1 MEAFSLAASIMQV
14 IDFGS
19 NFVITAIA
27 MYRPSSSTPEDLVAL
42 RSLQTNSESLGTVL
56 GTLKADCSR
65 LANRSS
71 GNENDGIIALANE
84 CSKAL
89 QKMLDTLEII
99 KPSKTGNIWKAM
111 KSAVALK
118 WNESSLS
125 ALQSQLNDFKHQ
137 ISLNLLVSVRQY
149 SQKSVTQQDEILRRL
164 DQLTADTSASPREP
178 IPSIDQSGFGSSIIQ
193 LLTRRLGQEDGEAER
208 VRLRTAIISAMLS
221 GDDDLE
227 TSSSILLT
235 DDHRKNLE
243 AIFLATLHY
252 ESMADRELAI
262 SDAHEATFHWIF
274 KNSEHETAKW
284 SSFTDWLESDEQVYW
299 ITGKAGS
306 GKSTLMKFLTQPRQ
320 SRDAAESSRNLPMET
335 RCTEYLRRWA
345 GDQRLIMASFYFW
358 AAGTTAQKSHKGLFK
373 TLLSQLLREFPEAI
387 PFTSPKQWG
396 VLSLFNEVAREVP
409 ERELRNMFKRAMRH
423 ISSKAKVA
431 LFVDGLDEFEGDLE
445 PLISTMRDVISHSS
459 SVKLCTASRPWNE
472 FQEAFKDVPSLR
484 LQDLTRSDIQKYV
497 EARFNENQQYMAL
510 RDRETRLSDDL
521 VSSVISKAS
530 GVFLWVK
537 IVVSSLLAGLSQ
549 ADRPS
554 DLKRRLEDLPEDL
567 EGLYERILDNIDPF
581 YLEHATEYFT
591 LMKTCPEP
599 PPALLFSF
607 ADEENLLDL
616 PDRLLSYYDKK
627 EGTKNL
633 FDRVKDIATRL
644 NSRCKGLLEVT
655 GSMDPRRPIYMQPK
669 PTIQYLHRTVRDF
682 IDSPNTT
689 RRLGR
694 YLPSSYDPH
703 LKLLYANVV
712 LDAKFSPYMTQ
723 RAMMKDVMYHA
734 GRVSTNSTQ
743 ELVRGLDRYYET
755 LSTRC
760 ANEKSSGLKLRSPNG
775 VYDAMSLEQ
784 QFLCFAIECGV
795 VGYINAKVDD
805 GGSILL
811 SRDRLLEISFRE
823 FSPTSFRR
831 PLWNFVKRGFKIPTE
846 VSYSL
851 LHIPFLHF
859 SPLPSDRQAEVVKA
873 LLKRGADPNQEFK
886 FRLNAA
892 GMVTTPWR
900 LFIGEI
906 ICAFLS
912 TSRSARKAR
921 LADLG
926 EITRLMIDCGAN
938 VNPSNV
944 EAAIK
949 LLAAQPD
956 RDYVLSRPAW
966 SVHKAVYSALRRMK
980 KNRASRKLEF
990 DKEHQRYLGG
1000 GPLKLNQDQPVVRL
1014 PYGKEVW
1021 RVEDLARHPN
1031 HRHQSRRSFIYTR
1044 D

>member
-27 MYRPSSSTPEDLVAL
+27 IYRSSSSTPDDLLAV
-42 RSLQTNSESLGTVL
+42 RSLQTNSESLGAVL
-56 GTLKADCSR
+56 GTLKADSSR

-89 QKMLDTLEII
+89 QKMLDTLEIV

-164 DQLTADTSASPREP
+164 DQLTADTSASAREP

-221 GDDDLE
+221 GDDDIE

-235 DDHRKNLE
+235 DDHRKSLE
-243 AIFLATLHY
+243 AMFLAALHY

-274 KNSEHETAKW
+274 QNSEHETAKW
-284 SSFTDWLESDEQVYW
+284 SSFTDWLKSDEQVYW

-306 GKSTLMKFLTQPRQ
+306 GKSTLMKFLTQPHQ
-320 SRDAAESSRNLPMET
+320 SRDTAESSRNLPLET
-335 RCTEYLRRWA
+335 RCTKYLGRWA

-373 TLLSQLLREFPEAI
+373 TLLSQLLRAFPEAI

-396 VLSLFNEVAREVP
+396 VLSLFDEVTKEVP

-445 PLISTMRDVISHSS
+445 PLISTMRDVVSHSS

-472 FQEAFKDVPSLR
+472 FQEAFKDLPSLR
-484 LQDLTRSDIQKYV
+484 LQDLTRFDIQKYV
-497 EARFNENQQYMAL
+497 EARFNENQKYMAL
-510 RDRETRLSDDL
+510 RDRETGLTEHL
-521 VSSVISKAS
+521 VSSVVSKAS

-537 IVVSSLLAGLSQ
+537 IVVTSLLAGLSQ

-554 DLKRRLEDLPEDL
+554 DLKRRLDDLPEDL

-581 YLEHATEYFT
+581 YLKHATEYFT

-616 PDRLLSYYDKK
+616 PGRLLSNNVKK
-627 EGTKNL
+627 YGTDYL
-633 FDRVKDIATRL
+633 SDRVQDITTRL
-644 NSRCKGLLEVT
+644 NSRCKGLLEVA
-655 GSMDPRRPIYMQPK
+655 GSIPKQGSRRPIFVYPGPK
-669 PTIQYLHRTVRDF
+669 IQYLHRTVRDF
-682 IDSPNTT
+682 IGSPNTT

-694 YLPSSYDPH
+694 YLPDSYDPH
-703 LKLLYANVV
+703 LTLVYASIV
-712 LDAKFSPYMTQ
+712 LDARCSSHLKLYQ
-723 RAMMKDVMYHA
+723 MMSDVMYHA
-734 GRVSTNSTQ
+734 DRVSPNSTQ
-743 ELVRGLDRYYET
+743 ELVRGLDHFCDS
-755 LSTRC
+755 LSTRY
-760 ANEKSSGLKLRSPNG
+760 ANNRRFYLGLRSGNG
-775 VYDAMSLEQ
+775 VYNAMSLEQ
-784 QFLCFAIECGV
+784 QFLCLAIEYGV
-795 VGYINAKVDD
+795 VGYIDAKVDD

-811 SRDRLLEISFRE
+811 SRDHLLEISFRE
-823 FSPTSFRR
+823 FSPTSLRR
-831 PLWNFVKRGFKIPTE
+831 PLWNFVKRGFKIPTT

-851 LHIPFLHF
+851 LHIPFLHL
-859 SPLPSDRQAEVVKA
+859 SPLGADRQAEVVKA

-886 FRLNAA
+886 FRRNGA
-892 GMVTTPWR
+892 GAVTTPWR

-921 LADLG
+921 LAALG
-926 EITRLMIDCGAN
+926 EIARLMIDYGAN
-938 VNPSNV
+938 VDPSNV

-949 LLAAQPD
+949 LLAD
-956 RDYVLSRPAW
+956 ETERDYVLSRPAW

-980 KNRASRKLEF
+980 KDRASWKLEF

-1000 GPLKLNQDQPVVRL
+1000 GALKLNQDPPVERL
-1014 PYGKEVW
+1014 PYRQEPWHMSCK
-1021 RVEDLARHPN
+1021 
-1031 HRHQSRRSFIYTR
+1031 T
-1044 D
+1044 

>member
-1 MEAFSLAASIMQV
+1 
-14 IDFGS
+14 
-19 NFVITAIA
+19 
-27 MYRPSSSTPEDLVAL
+27 
-42 RSLQTNSESLGTVL
+42 
-56 GTLKADCSR
+56 
-65 LANRSS
+65 
-71 GNENDGIIALANE
+71 
-84 CSKAL
+84 
-89 QKMLDTLEII
+89 
-99 KPSKTGNIWKAM
+99 
-111 KSAVALK
+111 
-118 WNESSLS
+118 
-125 ALQSQLNDFKHQ
+125 
-137 ISLNLLVSVRQY
+137 
-149 SQKSVTQQDEILRRL
+149 
-164 DQLTADTSASPREP
+164 
-178 IPSIDQSGFGSSIIQ
+178 
-193 LLTRRLGQEDGEAER
+193 
-208 VRLRTAIISAMLS
+208 MLS
-221 GDDDLE
+221 GDDDIE
-227 TSSSILLT
+227 TSSNILLT
-235 DDHRKNLE
+235 DGHRKNLE
-243 AIFLATLHY
+243 AMFLATLHY

-274 KNSEHETAKW
+274 NNSKHETAKW
-284 SSFTDWLESDEQVYW
+284 SSYTDWLESDEQVYW

-306 GKSTLMKFLTQPRQ
+306 GKSTLMKFLTQPHQ

-335 RCTEYLRRWA
+335 RCTEYLRHWA

-373 TLLSQLLREFPEAI
+373 TLLSQLLRAFPKAI
-387 PFTSPKQWG
+387 PFASPKQWG

-445 PLISTMRDVISHSS
+445 PLISTMHDVISYSS

-472 FQEAFKDVPSLR
+472 FQEAFRDLPSLR

-497 EARFNENQQYMAL
+497 EARFNENQKYMAL
-510 RDRETRLSDDL
+510 RGRETGLTNDL
-521 VSSVISKAS
+521 VSSVVSKAS

-554 DLKRRLEDLPEDL
+554 DLKRRLDDLPEDL

-581 YLEHATEYFT
+581 YLKHATEYFT
-591 LMKTCPEP
+591 LMKTCPKP

-616 PDRLLSYYDKK
+616 PGRLLASNFRKD
-627 EGTKNL
+627 GMDNL
-633 FDRVKDIATRL
+633 FDRVQDIATRL
-644 NSRCKGLLEVT
+644 NSRCKGLLEVAE
-655 GSMDPRRPIYMQPK
+655 PIPK
-669 PTIQYLHRTVRDF
+669 LVFRYPGPKIQYLHRTVRDF

-694 YLPSSYDPH
+694 YLPDSYDPH
-703 LKLLYANVV
+703 LTLFYANIA
-712 LDAKFSPYMTQ
+712 LDARCSPYTKRQPMI
-723 RAMMKDVMYHA
+723 KDVMYHA
-734 GRVSTNSTQ
+734 GRASSNSTQ
-743 ELVRGLDRYYET
+743 ELVRGLDHFCER
-755 LSTRC
+755 LSTRYT
-760 ANEKSSGLKLRSPNG
+760 NDESFLLGLRSLNG

-784 QFLCFAIECGV
+784 LFLCLAIEHGV
-795 VGYINAKVDD
+795 VGYINDKVDD
-805 GGSILL
+805 GGSLLL
-811 SRDRLLEISFRE
+811 SRDRLLEISFQK
-823 FSPTSFRR
+823 FSPAILRR
-831 PLWNFVKRGFKIPTE
+831 PLWNFIKRGFKNPTT

-859 SPLPSDRQAEVVKA
+859 SPLAADRQAEVVKA

-886 FRLNAA
+886 FTYKGA
-892 GMVTTPWR
+892 GTVTTPWR

-921 LADLG
+921 LAALG
-926 EITRLMIDCGAN
+926 EITRLMIDYGAN
-938 VNPSNV
+938 VDPSNV

-949 LLAAQPD
+949 LLAAESD

-966 SVHKAVYSALRRMK
+966 SVHQAVYSALRRMK
-980 KNRASRKLEF
+980 DDRASRKLEF

-1000 GPLKLNQDQPVVRL
+1000 GALKLNQDLPIERL
-1014 PYGKEVW
+1014 PYRRGPLD
-1021 RVEDLARHPN
+1021 RVLNRELNR
-1031 HRHQSRRSFIYTR
+1031 RRSFIYIR

>member
-1 MEAFSLAASIMQV
+1 
-14 IDFGS
+14 
-19 NFVITAIA
+19 
-27 MYRPSSSTPEDLVAL
+27 
-42 RSLQTNSESLGTVL
+42 
-56 GTLKADCSR
+56 
-65 LANRSS
+65 
-71 GNENDGIIALANE
+71 
-84 CSKAL
+84 
-89 QKMLDTLEII
+89 
-99 KPSKTGNIWKAM
+99 
-111 KSAVALK
+111 
-118 WNESSLS
+118 
-125 ALQSQLNDFKHQ
+125 
-137 ISLNLLVSVRQY
+137 
-149 SQKSVTQQDEILRRL
+149 
-164 DQLTADTSASPREP
+164 
-178 IPSIDQSGFGSSIIQ
+178 
-193 LLTRRLGQEDGEAER
+193 LTRRLGQEDGEAER

-221 GDDDLE
+221 GDDDIE

-235 DDHRKNLE
+235 DDHRKSLE
-243 AIFLATLHY
+243 AMFLAALHY

-274 KNSEHETAKW
+274 ENSEHETAKW
-284 SSFTDWLESDEQVYW
+284 SSFTDWLKSDEQVYW

-306 GKSTLMKFLTQPRQ
+306 GKSTLMKFLTQPHQ
-320 SRDAAESSRNLPMET
+320 SRDTAESSRNLPLET
-335 RCTEYLRRWA
+335 RCTKYLGRWA

-373 TLLSQLLREFPEAI
+373 TLLSQLLRAFPEAI

-396 VLSLFNEVAREVP
+396 VLSLFDEVTKEVP

-445 PLISTMRDVISHSS
+445 PLISTMRDVVSHSS

-472 FQEAFKDVPSLR
+472 FQEAFKDLPSLR
-484 LQDLTRSDIQKYV
+484 LQDLTRFDIQKYV
-497 EARFNENQQYMAL
+497 EARFNENQKYMAL
-510 RDRETRLSDDL
+510 RDRETGLTEHL
-521 VSSVISKAS
+521 VSSVVSKAS

-554 DLKRRLEDLPEDL
+554 DLKRRLDDLPEDL

-591 LMKTCPEP
+591 LMKACPEP

-607 ADEENLLDL
+607 ADEESLLDL
-616 PDRLLSYYDKK
+616 PDRLLSNIDKK
-627 EGTKNL
+627 GTTKNM
-633 FDRVKDIATRL
+633 FDRVQDIATRL
-644 NSRCKGLLEVT
+644 NSRCKGLLEVAE
-655 GSMDPRRPIYMQPK
+655 PIPK
-669 PTIQYLHRTVRDF
+669 PDSSLLLSLYPGPKIQYLHKTVRDF

-694 YLPSSYDPH
+694 YLPDSYDPH
-703 LKLLYANVV
+703 LMLFYASVV
-712 LDAKFSPYMTQ
+712 LDAKFSPYLPQ
-723 RAMMKDVMYHA
+723 NVMMRDVMYHA
-734 GRVSTNSTQ
+734 DQVSTNSTQ
-743 ELVRGLDRYYET
+743 ELVRGLDRYRGT
-755 LSTRC
+755 LSTRY
-760 ANEKSSGLKLRSPNG
+760 ANEKSFGLKWRSLNG

-784 QFLCFAIECGV
+784 QFMCLTIEYGV
-795 VGYINAKVDD
+795 VGYITAKVDD
-805 GGSILL
+805 GASVIL

-831 PLWNFVKRGFKIPTE
+831 PLWNFVKRGFKIPTT

-859 SPLPSDRQAEVVKA
+859 SPLAADRQAEVVKA

-886 FRLNAA
+886 FRPN
-892 GMVTTPWR
+892 GGGTITTPWR

-926 EITRLMIDCGAN
+926 EITRLMIDYGAN

-949 LLAAQPD
+949 LLASEPD

-980 KNRASRKLEF
+980 RDRASRKLEF
-990 DKEHQRYLGG
+990 DKEDQRYLGG
-1000 GPLKLNQDQPVVRL
+1000 GPLKLNQDLPVVRL
-1014 PYGKEVW
+1014 PYGKEAW
-1021 RVEDLARHPN
+1021 KMKATARHRPN
-1031 HRHQSRRSFIYTR
+1031 RRLQSSRSFIYIR